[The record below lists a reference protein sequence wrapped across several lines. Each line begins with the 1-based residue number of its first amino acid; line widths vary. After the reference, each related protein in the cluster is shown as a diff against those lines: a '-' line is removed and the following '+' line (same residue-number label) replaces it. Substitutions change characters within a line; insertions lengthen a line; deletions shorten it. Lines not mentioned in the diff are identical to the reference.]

1 MIPEETTPK
10 MMFYLSLPSEAD
22 MPTVLAD
29 FYTQDN
35 YEVTDPETGETSVVL
50 DGEPYLVTDT
60 KDYSLDVVG
69 LIYKPTGNMLTDG
82 DGNEYPEQVDVD
94 GWHVNIKLARD
105 IPNKDADDPK
115 AVDTLRDKLE
125 VLYETHGVIVNSPS
139 RVFL

>member
-29 FYTQDN
+29 FYKQDS

-50 DGEPYLVTDT
+50 DGEPYLITDT

-69 LIYKPTGNMLTDG
+69 LIYKPTGNMLTDS
-82 DGNEYPEQVDVD
+82 DGKEYPEQAPVS

-105 IPNKDADDPK
+105 IPNKDADDPE
-115 AVDTLRDKLE
+115 AVDTLRDIIEALDA
-125 VLYETHGVIVNSPS
+125 TNGANPATPD
-139 RVFL
+139 RVWL

>member
-1 MIPEETTPK
+1 MIPEENTPK

-29 FYTQDN
+29 FYTQDS

-69 LIYKPTGNMLTDG
+69 LIYKPTGNMLTDA
-82 DGNEYPEQVDVD
+82 DGNEYPEQAPVD
-94 GWHVNIKLARD
+94 GWHVNVKLARD
-105 IPNKDADDPK
+105 IPNKDADDPE

-125 VLYETHGVIVNSPS
+125 ALDAIHGVNPS
-139 RVFL
+139 TPARVFS